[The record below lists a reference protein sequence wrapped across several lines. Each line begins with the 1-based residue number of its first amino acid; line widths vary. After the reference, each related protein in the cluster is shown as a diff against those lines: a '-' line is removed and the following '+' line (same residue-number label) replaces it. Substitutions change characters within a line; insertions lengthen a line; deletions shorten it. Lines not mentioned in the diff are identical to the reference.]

1 MCEYLSFARE
11 STMEAIN
18 YTTARNQLAKTMER
32 VNADHAPVIVT
43 RQNGEPVVIMSLA
56 DFNALQETAYLLRS
70 PANAER
76 LARSVRAV
84 KKGRVRDRRLI
95 NG

>member
-1 MCEYLSFARE
+1 
-11 STMEAIN
+11 MEAIN

-43 RQNGEPVVIMSLA
+43 RQNGEPVVIMSLV

-70 PANAER
+70 PVNAER

-84 KKGRVRDRRLI
+84 KKGRARDRRLI
-95 NG
+95 DG